1 MWSKSTFLLFT
12 LCVAAL
18 LFGYKETLQKSVQ
31 KGSISEQQDSKT
43 REHTSRTTNDTLEA
57 TPRML
62 LTKTIVQMETDFQL
76 AKARLLERLK
86 VNYGPEVFETVFMEN
101 DCAGDQTRCTIGRKT
116 FTEGSSNS
124 AVSWEKTVR
133 KMKLNILEYLRSG
146 QIQDFVWATAGNDD
160 AAGHGN
166 FFNEQYTMVLQ
177 DRAKDMFDQIGLRLI
192 TRPFA
197 RSGATSAPELA
208 ACAKEIYGTDIDII
222 TWDFGMTDGRTHWR
236 IEFFAHRVHILP
248 NHPVFLVLQAGT
260 DPARKELVEHLTDQG
275 MTTLR
280 QDEAYLVGRT
290 LMFPDSKGKS
300 DHELAQMTE
309 YTRYFRCGYGIET
322 GGECGTNRFTQNG
335 TCDDRENMK
344 IWHHGWKWHAFH
356 GDLYSLFLMEVVDDA
371 LQELK
376 KEAEDPEA
384 EYERLTKDEMEDY
397 REFEEE
403 ADILYEH
410 KWNVHDSVTAM
421 ELYRDHTYC
430 HTANIPAQ
438 TRYLGHVYN
447 ENVSDDW
454 FQYYHGQTLK
464 FLRQRFPG
472 PELSLTYIP
481 KQRDTKYNCNHT
493 LHIDSKDFFLAT
505 GRYDGYQ
512 TLVWPNDAEVKAY
525 GEHVPKGII
534 AACASSCSF
543 ECGAS
548 PLLNADAIHSGK
560 ATFRVNGEDV
570 DSVIPFENCFLFVR
584 KDGSLHWPNNG
595 SNQYELGVKVH
606 IRGKYF
612 RFSSF
617 ILW

>member
-1 MWSKSTFLLFT
+1 
-12 LCVAAL
+12 
-18 LFGYKETLQKSVQ
+18 
-31 KGSISEQQDSKT
+31 
-43 REHTSRTTNDTLEA
+43 
-57 TPRML
+57 
-62 LTKTIVQMETDFQL
+62 
-76 AKARLLERLK
+76 
-86 VNYGPEVFETVFMEN
+86 
-101 DCAGDQTRCTIGRKT
+101 
-116 FTEGSSNS
+116 
-124 AVSWEKTVR
+124 
-133 KMKLNILEYLRSG
+133 
-146 QIQDFVWATAGNDD
+146 
-160 AAGHGN
+160 
-166 FFNEQYTMVLQ
+166 
-177 DRAKDMFDQIGLRLI
+177 
-192 TRPFA
+192 
-197 RSGATSAPELA
+197 
-208 ACAKEIYGTDIDII
+208 
-222 TWDFGMTDGRTHWR
+222 
-236 IEFFAHRVHILP
+236 
-248 NHPVFLVLQAGT
+248 
-260 DPARKELVEHLTDQG
+260 
-275 MTTLR
+275 
-280 QDEAYLVGRT
+280 
-290 LMFPDSKGKS
+290 
-300 DHELAQMTE
+300 
-309 YTRYFRCGYGIET
+309 
-322 GGECGTNRFTQNG
+322 
-335 TCDDRENMK
+335 
-344 IWHHGWKWHAFH
+344 
-356 GDLYSLFLMEVVDDA
+356 MEVVDDA

-595 SNQYELGVKVH
+595 SNQYELGVQVVALAARRAVGEVIQPDTPH
-606 IRGKYF
+606 PPPPWA
-612 RFSSF
+612 SSLSGRTEDSLF
-617 ILW
+617 VRILLQDLGFLTLSAIARKMRQGSSPTAP